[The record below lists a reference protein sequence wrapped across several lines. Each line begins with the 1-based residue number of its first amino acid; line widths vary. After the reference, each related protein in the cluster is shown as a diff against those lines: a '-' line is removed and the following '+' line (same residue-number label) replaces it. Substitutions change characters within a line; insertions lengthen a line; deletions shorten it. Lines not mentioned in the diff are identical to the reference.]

1 MSQIR
6 THTFA
11 LIAPA
16 GYIAPK
22 HLEAIHATGN
32 TLVAAYDKS
41 DSVGIIDHYFPKA
54 KFFTEFERFDR
65 HLEKLKINGTP
76 VDFLVVCSP
85 NYLHDSHIR
94 FGLKHGMKVICEKP
108 LVLNPWNLDALAKV
122 EKETKQEVN
131 TILQLR
137 LHKNAIALKEK
148 IDRIT
153 NKEKQEVELTYV
165 TSRGSW
171 YYASW
176 KGDIEKS
183 GGIATNIGIHFFDLL
198 MWVFGKVLSF
208 KVYQSE
214 HDRMSG
220 YLELEKANVKWFLS
234 INEDTLPP
242 EAKAQNLRT
251 FRSIKLDG
259 EEFEFSSGF
268 TDLHIESYRQIL
280 AGNGFGIEVVRPSI
294 TLVEKIRSAEISLK
308 DQYTHPAS
316 ELPLS
321 KHPFE

>member
-1 MSQIR
+1 MTNHS
-6 THTFA
+6 FA

-65 HLEKLKINGTP
+65 HLEKLKIAGTP
-76 VDFLVVCSP
+76 AEYLVVCSP
-85 NYLHDSHIR
+85 NYLHDAHIR

-108 LVLNPWNLDALAKV
+108 LVLNPWNLDALSKV
-122 EKETKQEVN
+122 EQATGQIVN

-137 LHKNAIALKEK
+137 LHKNAIALKQK
-148 IDRIT
+148 IDRISIDT
-153 NKEKQEVELTYV
+153 KHEVELTYI

-176 KGDIEKS
+176 KGDQEKS

-198 MWVFGKVLSF
+198 MWIFGNVQHSKVF
-208 KVYQSE
+208 QSE

-234 INEDTLPP
+234 INQDTLPQ
-242 EAKAQNLRT
+242 EAKAQNQRT
-251 FRSIKLDG
+251 YRSIKLDG
-259 EEFEFSSGF
+259 EEFEFSGGF
-268 TDLHIESYRQIL
+268 NDLHIESYKQIF
-280 AGNGFGIEVVRPSI
+280 AGNGFGIDIVRPSI
-294 TLVEKIRSAEISLK
+294 NLVHELRNFPCSPLDENA
-308 DQYTHPAS
+308 HPATR
-316 ELPLS
+316 LPLS
-321 KHPFE
+321 QHPFK

>member
-1 MSQIR
+1 LKS
-6 THTFA
+6 FA

-22 HLEAIHATGN
+22 HLEAIQATGN
-32 TLVAAYDKS
+32 SLVAAYDKS
-41 DSVGIIDHYFPKA
+41 DSVGIIDHYFPQA

-76 VDFLVVCSP
+76 VDYLVVCSP
-85 NYLHDSHIR
+85 NYLHDAHIR
-94 FGLKHGMKVICEKP
+94 FGLKHGMEVICEKP

-122 EKETKQEVN
+122 EKETGQIVN

-137 LHKNAIALKEK
+137 LHKNAIALKQK
-148 IDRIT
+148 IEQLAID
-153 NKEKQEVELTYV
+153 KKQEVELTYI

-176 KGDIEKS
+176 KGDLEKS

-198 MWVFGKVLSF
+198 MWVFGAVQNS

-234 INEDTLPP
+234 INEETLPQV
-242 EAKAQNLRT
+242 AKDQNLRT
-251 FRSIKLDG
+251 YRSIKLDG
-259 EEFEFSSGF
+259 EEFEFSGGF
-268 TDLHIESYRQIL
+268 TDLHIESYKQIL
-280 AGNGFGIEVVRPSI
+280 AGNGFGIKVVRPSI
-294 TLVEKIRSAEISLK
+294 DLVHKLRSQEL
-308 DQYTHPAS
+308 S
-316 ELPLS
+316 ELDKNAHTSTNLPLS
-321 KHPFE
+321 KHPFS